1 MSNKI
6 GMEIKGL
13 EKLRQSID
21 ELGIKGSKVEN
32 QALQRGAEI
41 ILKDAILNAPVA
53 TGKGWKGLSI
63 GRPRKKGDKKTVL
76 VGIDKG
82 DISEI
87 YYMKFHEFGT
97 SKMQATPFLSPAY
110 EKNKKNVQNIIKS
123 EIKKGLGLK

>member
-1 MSNKI
+1 MSNKVN
-6 GMEIKGL
+6 MEIRGL
-13 EKLRQSID
+13 EKLQRSIE
-21 ELGIKGSKVEN
+21 ELGRRGSKIEN

-41 ILKDAILNAPVA
+41 ILNDAILNAPVA

-97 SKMQATPFLSPAY
+97 SKMTATPFLSPAY
-110 EKNKKNVQNIIKS
+110 EKNKKDVQSIMIS